1 VTSSFFGEFEV
12 DELVTQVSTGTSAY
26 VSSWDTANNI
36 LKVIAASGDFTVGET
51 IVGAAAS
58 YRILSTGND
67 LSADIPFAQNE
78 TFETE
83 ADEVVDFSERNPF
96 GEF

>member
-1 VTSSFFGEFEV
+1 MNINGISCEV
-12 DELVTQVSTGTSAY
+12 DEIVTQVSTGTSAY
-26 VSSWDTANNI
+26 VANWDTANNI
-36 LKVIAASGDFTVGET
+36 LKVVGASGDFTIGET

-67 LSADIPFAQNE
+67 LSADIPFASNE
-78 TFETE
+78 VLETE
-83 ADEVVDFSERNPF
+83 ADEILDFTERNPF